1 MNLYENTFRFYDLIA
16 TDFDND
22 DLKFYESFVQSKK
35 SKILEIGCGTG
46 RVSIWLATH
55 GYSVMGLDLSE
66 YMLSVFNEKL
76 EQDKYLQSKIEIVH
90 ADMSDFCIGESFDLI
105 IAPSKSFQA
114 ITDIEKAKSTLICIK
129 KHMLEGSLLILD
141 FFNPQLFLERN
152 NVIGEEVT
160 VFTSDNLNVVYE
172 CIEVDNCNQ
181 MIDSKI
187 TIKEINM
194 GVDKEYIDYQKL
206 RYYTLEQISELLSDT
221 GFEIVNIYSGY
232 NQFHSKDVI
241 IISAC
246 IARGAQ

>member
-129 KHMLEGSLLILD
+129 KHMLEGSLKKCMS
-141 FFNPQLFLERN
+141 FK
-152 NVIGEEVT
+152 T
-160 VFTSDNLNVVYE
+160 CVFTIFTAWDNYSWRFY
-172 CIEVDNCNQ
+172 NCKH
-181 MIDSKI
+181 IFTK
-187 TIKEINM
+187 
-194 GVDKEYIDYQKL
+194 
-206 RYYTLEQISELLSDT
+206 
-221 GFEIVNIYSGY
+221 YSY
-232 NQFHSKDVI
+232 CCS
-241 IISAC
+241 C
-246 IARGAQ
+246 P